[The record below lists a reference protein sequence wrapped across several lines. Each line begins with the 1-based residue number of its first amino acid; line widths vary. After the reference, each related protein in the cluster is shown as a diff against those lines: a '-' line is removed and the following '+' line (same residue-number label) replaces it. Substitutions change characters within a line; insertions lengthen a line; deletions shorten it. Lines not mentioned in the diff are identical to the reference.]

1 MSNLN
6 DVPKKRLLIPQ
17 FWRFRQVPVP
27 GTGACPG
34 ETLTPPRAPL

>member
-1 MSNLN
+1 MSKRDNGS
-6 DVPKKRLLIPQ
+6 KKHLLKP
-17 FWRFRQVPVP
+17 WFRRTGHVPVP